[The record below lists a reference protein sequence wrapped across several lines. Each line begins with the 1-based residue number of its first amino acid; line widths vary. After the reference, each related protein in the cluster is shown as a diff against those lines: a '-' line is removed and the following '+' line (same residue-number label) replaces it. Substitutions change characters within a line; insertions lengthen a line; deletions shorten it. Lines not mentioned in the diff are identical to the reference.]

1 MRMRKKVN
9 REARLEKCGAIHI
22 TSPTDYKGKW
32 ATLFDNSNPIHLE
45 IGCGKGGFISQLAA
59 QNPEINYIAMEK
71 CTDVIIM
78 AMEKIQSLGLKNV
91 YFINGDAAQL
101 PDILEKEEI
110 SRIYVNFCDPWPKSH
125 HKKRRLTHSNF
136 LNIYKALLPTG
147 GELHF
152 KTDNRKLFEFSLNE
166 FADFGVKMQNIC
178 LDLHNSNFQGNIMTE
193 YEKNFSEKGFPIFR
207 CELVF

>member
-9 REARLEKCGAIHI
+9 REARLEKCADLHI
-22 TSPTDYKGKW
+22 KNSTEYKGKW
-32 ATLFDNSNPIHLE
+32 NRLFGNDNQIHLE
-45 IGCGKGGFISQLAA
+45 IGCGKGGFISQLATL
-59 QNPEINYIAMEK
+59 NPDINYIAMEK

-78 AMEKIQSLGLKNV
+78 AMEKVMALGLKNV
-91 YFINGDAAQL
+91 YFINDDAAQL
-101 PDILEKEEI
+101 TEILEKGEV
-110 SRIYVNFCDPWPKSH
+110 SRIYINFCDPWRKSH

-136 LNIYKALLPTG
+136 LNIYKAILPSG
-147 GELHF
+147 GEVHF

-166 FADFGVKMQNIC
+166 FAGFDVKMQNIC
-178 LDLHNSNFQGNIMTE
+178 LDLHNSDFEGNIMTE

>member
-9 REARLEKCGAIHI
+9 REARLEKCADLHI
-22 TSPTDYKGKW
+22 KNSTEYKGKW
-32 ATLFDNSNPIHLE
+32 NRLFGNDNQIHLE

-59 QNPEINYIAMEK
+59 LNPDINYIAMEK

-78 AMEKIQSLGLKNV
+78 AMEKVMALGLKNV
-91 YFINGDAAQL
+91 YFINDDAAQL
-101 PDILEKEEI
+101 TEILEKGEV
-110 SRIYVNFCDPWPKSH
+110 SRIYINFCDPWRKSH

-136 LNIYKALLPTG
+136 LNIYKAILPSG
-147 GELHF
+147 GEVHF

-166 FADFGVKMQNIC
+166 FAGFDVKMQNIC
-178 LDLHNSNFQGNIMTE
+178 LDLHNSDFEGNIMTE

>member
-1 MRMRKKVN
+1 MRMRKKKHGAE
-9 REARLEKCGAIHI
+9 RIEACSHLLITPDEAFKANPQSAFTEK
-22 TSPTDYKGKW
+22 K
-32 ATLFDNSNPIHLE
+32 PIHLE

-59 QNPEINYIAMEK
+59 LNPDINYIAMEK

-78 AMEKIQSLGLKNV
+78 AMEKVMALGLKNV
-91 YFINGDAAQL
+91 YFINDDAAQL
-101 PDILEKEEI
+101 TEILEKGEV
-110 SRIYVNFCDPWPKSH
+110 SRIYINFCDPWRKSH

-136 LNIYKALLPTG
+136 LNIYKAILPSG
-147 GELHF
+147 GEVHF

-166 FADFGVKMQNIC
+166 FAGFDVKMRNIC
-178 LDLHNSNFQGNIMTE
+178 LDLHNSDFEGNIMTE

>member
-9 REARLEKCGAIHI
+9 REARLEKCADLHI
-22 TSPTDYKGKW
+22 KNSTEYKGKW
-32 ATLFDNSNPIHLE
+32 NRLFGNDNQIHLE

-59 QNPEINYIAMEK
+59 LNPDINYIAMEK

-78 AMEKIQSLGLKNV
+78 AMEKVMALGLKNV
-91 YFINGDAAQL
+91 YFINDDAAQL
-101 PDILEKEEI
+101 TEILEKGEV
-110 SRIYVNFCDPWPKSH
+110 SRIYINFCDPWRKSH

-136 LNIYKALLPTG
+136 LNIYKAILPSG
-147 GELHF
+147 GEVHF

-166 FADFGVKMQNIC
+166 FAGFDVKMRNIC
-178 LDLHNSNFQGNIMTE
+178 LDLHNSDFEGNIMTE